1 MSNKTYDIIKD
12 IALLWLPLVGTVY
25 FGLAGLWGLP
35 YADQIAGSVTVL
47 DTALGA
53 VVKYFAEKYKKIES
67 K

>member
-35 YADQIAGSVTVL
+35 YADQIAGTVTVL

-53 VVKYFAEKYKKIES
+53 VVKYFAEKYKNATK
-67 K
+67 